1 MNYKRSAVTV
11 VALLIVGSAL
21 TLGFASSPAM
31 AASFSIDDSEIT
43 TDKGQLSDLT
53 VSIDSTVDYSGA
65 EVAPGSTEVE
75 LQVKRPNPDNGNDNS
90 YKTIETQTKDL
101 DGTSGDGTIYS
112 FTNVDVT
119 SAIGGGIFNA
129 NSDGGDVTT
138 ELQFRLLVTPTGDV
152 TGGNGENIFSTEGD
166 TVNFTINNR
175 AFDGNAGGEN
185 GTLNANGK

>member
-75 LQVKRPNPDNGNDNS
+75 LQVKQPNADNGNDNS

-101 DGTSGDGTIYS
+101 DGTSGDGTTYS

-119 SAIGGGIFNA
+119 RAIGGGIFNA

-152 TGGNGENIFSTEGD
+152 TGGNGENTFSTEGD

-185 GTLNANGK
+185 GALNANGK